1 MDGTSFASPAV
12 SGVAA
17 ILMSYFPN
25 LTPLQ
30 VKDILI
36 KSTRKFDTLV
46 LNKSEKTGVVKFSD
60 LSSSGGLVNAYEAV
74 KLALSMES
82 KTPEK

>member
-17 ILMSYFPN
+17 MLMSYFPN

-36 KSTRKFDTLV
+36 KSTRKFDDLKV
-46 LNKSEKTGVVKFSD
+46 KKSEKTGVVNFSD
-60 LSSSGGLVNAYEAV
+60 LSSSGGIVNAYEAV

-82 KTPEK
+82 KAIEK